1 MLSGERSLYWK
12 LTGRDNLEYFAA
24 LYHVPPKETNERIDR
39 SRAAVKLSD
48 REDDYVERYSTGMR
62 QRLARR
68 PARLT
73 AMGILWRTLINAL
86 AIVVAAYVVNQ
97 LQPDAIKWGQVDYGM
112 GELGRYL
119 SLILTGLALGVVN
132 AVVKPILVMVSLPIT
147 CLTLGLFIFVIN
159 ALMLLLVSA
168 IPFLGFVVNGFIVA
182 LIASVV
188 ISIVSWALSMVL
200 PD

>member
-1 MLSGERSLYWK
+1 
-12 LTGRDNLEYFAA
+12 
-24 LYHVPPKETNERIDR
+24 
-39 SRAAVKLSD
+39 
-48 REDDYVERYSTGMR
+48 
-62 QRLARR
+62 
-68 PARLT
+68 
-73 AMGILWRTLINAL
+73 MGILWRTLINAL

-119 SLILTGLALGVVN
+119 SLVLTGLALGVVN
-132 AVVKPILVMVSLPIT
+132 AIVKPILVMVSLPIT

-182 LIASVV
+182 LVASIV

>member
-1 MLSGERSLYWK
+1 
-12 LTGRDNLEYFAA
+12 
-24 LYHVPPKETNERIDR
+24 
-39 SRAAVKLSD
+39 
-48 REDDYVERYSTGMR
+48 
-62 QRLARR
+62 
-68 PARLT
+68 
-73 AMGILWRTLINAL
+73 MGILWRTLINAL

-97 LQPDAIKWGQVDYGM
+97 LQPEAIKWGQVDYGM
-112 GELGRYL
+112 GDLGRYL
-119 SLILTGLALGVVN
+119 SLILTGLTLGVVN
-132 AVVKPILVMVSLPIT
+132 AIVKPILVMISLPIT

-182 LIASVV
+182 LVASIV

>member
-1 MLSGERSLYWK
+1 
-12 LTGRDNLEYFAA
+12 
-24 LYHVPPKETNERIDR
+24 
-39 SRAAVKLSD
+39 
-48 REDDYVERYSTGMR
+48 
-62 QRLARR
+62 
-68 PARLT
+68 
-73 AMGILWRTLINAL
+73 MGILWRTLINAL

-97 LQPDAIKWGQVDYGM
+97 LQPDAIKWGQVDYGL
-112 GELGRYL
+112 GDAGRYL

-132 AVVKPILVMVSLPIT
+132 AIVKPILVMVSLPIT

-159 ALMLLLVSA
+159 ALMLLLVSL

-182 LIASVV
+182 LVASIV

>member
-1 MLSGERSLYWK
+1 
-12 LTGRDNLEYFAA
+12 
-24 LYHVPPKETNERIDR
+24 V
-39 SRAAVKLSD
+39 
-48 REDDYVERYSTGMR
+48 
-62 QRLARR
+62 
-68 PARLT
+68 
-73 AMGILWRTLINAL
+73 GILWRTLINAL

-132 AVVKPILVMVSLPIT
+132 AIIKPILVMVSLPIS
-147 CLTLGLFIFVIN
+147 CMTLGLFIFVIN

-168 IPFLGFVVNGFIVA
+168 IPFLGFAVNVFFVA
-182 LIASVV
+182 LVAAIV

>member
-1 MLSGERSLYWK
+1 
-12 LTGRDNLEYFAA
+12 
-24 LYHVPPKETNERIDR
+24 
-39 SRAAVKLSD
+39 
-48 REDDYVERYSTGMR
+48 
-62 QRLARR
+62 
-68 PARLT
+68 
-73 AMGILWRTLINAL
+73 MGIVWRALINAL

-97 LQPDAIKWGQVDYGM
+97 IQPDAIQWGKVDYGM

-119 SLILTGLALGVVN
+119 SLILTGLTLGIVN
-132 AVVKPILVMVSLPIT
+132 AIVKPILVMVSMPIT

-168 IPFLGFVVNGFIVA
+168 IPFLGFVVNGFFVA

-188 ISIVSWALSMVL
+188 ISAVSWALSMVL